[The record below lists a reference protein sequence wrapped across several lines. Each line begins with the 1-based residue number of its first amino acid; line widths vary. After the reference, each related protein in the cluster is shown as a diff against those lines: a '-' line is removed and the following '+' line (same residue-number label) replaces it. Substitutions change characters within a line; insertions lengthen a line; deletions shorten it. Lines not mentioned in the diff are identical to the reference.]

1 MAIKISIDLLKSRN
15 LFFHKKSFVWSFL
28 DLRSRPFLTL
38 HFRLKRFLF
47 EKRRVHKRKKL
58 ILKLKTRP
66 TSAMTKFALGENL
79 KLNNLTKYKEQ
90 YKSENFSF
98 IENFFETNTHNALC
112 DSFPNEVFFSYPR
125 TGEKF
130 YRVSHETIWI
140 RDRNDTTFNSSIGTE
155 FFDIYPSYRIFY
167 DFLNSPEMADT
178 VKILTGSQNVKLY
191 SILLNRCQEG
201 SFLAPH
207 QDTVAKNRE
216 PGEKVMINIIYFL
229 LAGGASPENS
239 GGTGIYND
247 NEFNSPKFIPTNLR
261 NSALIYNSTDSFYHG
276 FDLMSPGSFRWAITI
291 QFKIS

>member
-15 LFFHKKSFVWSFL
+15 LFF

-47 EKRRVHKRKKL
+47 EKRRVYKRKKL

-66 TSAMTKFALGENL
+66 TSAMTKFVLGENL

-90 YKSENFSF
+90 YKSEKFSF

-130 YRVSHETIWI
+130 YRFSHVFP
-140 RDRNDTTFNSSIGTE
+140 TTFNSSIGIE

-191 SILLNRCQEG
+191 SITLNRCQEG

-261 NSALIYNSTDSFYHG
+261 NSALIYNSTGSFYHG
-276 FDLMSPGSFRWAITI
+276 FDVMSPGSFRWVITI
-291 QFKIS
+291 QFRIS

>member
-1 MAIKISIDLLKSRN
+1 
-15 LFFHKKSFVWSFL
+15 VY
-28 DLRSRPFLTL
+28 
-38 HFRLKRFLF
+38 
-47 EKRRVHKRKKL
+47 KRKKL
-58 ILKLKTRP
+58 ILKLKPRQA
-66 TSAMTKFALGENL
+66 SAMTKLALGENL

-90 YKSENFSF
+90 YNSENFTF
-98 IENFFETNTHNALC
+98 IESFFDTNTYNKLC
-112 DSFPNEVFFSYPR
+112 DSFPHEVFFNFPSS
-125 TGEKF
+125 GSKF
-130 YRVSHETIWI
+130 YKFSLESIWI
-140 RDRNDTTFNSSIGTE
+140 RDDNSTTFNSSNGIE
-155 FFDIYPSYRIFY
+155 FFDIYPSYRNFF

-191 SILLNRCQEG
+191 SITLNRCQEG

-276 FDLMSPGSFRWAITI
+276 FDVMSPGSFRWAITS
-291 QFKIS
+291 QFKTS